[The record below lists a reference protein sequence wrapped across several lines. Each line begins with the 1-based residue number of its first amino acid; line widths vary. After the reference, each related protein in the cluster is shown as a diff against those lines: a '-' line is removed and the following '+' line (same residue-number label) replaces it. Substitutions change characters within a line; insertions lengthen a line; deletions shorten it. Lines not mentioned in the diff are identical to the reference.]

1 MQLIKIIIF
10 FLSSSERKFLS
21 LLLFLTLLVAILDMI
36 GVASILPFMAVLT
49 DPDVVEKNRLLNE
62 SYKYFQQFG
71 IENKDQFL
79 IIIGSLV
86 FVLLLI
92 SLFFKALITYLQ
104 LRFVHLTGYKISK
117 RLVEGYLNQPY
128 SWFLNRNSADLG
140 KNIISE
146 VNVFVGYVNLILDV
160 IAKSMAV
167 ILLIILII
175 IVDPKLALIIALVIG
190 SIYLVIYFVTLK
202 YLTKIGDDRFKNNL
216 LRFKAVNEVFGAI
229 KEVKISDM
237 ENNFSKNYS
246 KPAKIFAL
254 TLASSGAIREL
265 PRFAIEA
272 VGFGGVMLVILYL
285 ISTQGA
291 INNIIPIVSLY
302 VFAGYRLMPAV
313 QKIYS
318 SISKI
323 SFFNSSVFK
332 LYQDTKSLVQPLTT
346 QNKKILIP
354 NKIIKLKGVYYNY
367 PNSSRTVLKNIN
379 ININVKSTVGIV
391 GATGSGKTTT
401 IDIILGL
408 LDTQKGTLEVDD
420 KIINNHNV
428 KDWQSCIGY
437 VPQEIYLTD
446 STIAANIAFGLAPED
461 IDQKTIEK
469 VSKIA
474 NLHQFVLDELPK
486 QYQTTIGERGVRL
499 SGGQRQRI
507 GIARALYHNPKV
519 LVLDEATS
527 ALDNETESIVMEAI
541 DNIKNNIT
549 TIMIAHR
556 LSTVKKCD
564 NIYLLEDGEVKHQ
577 GSFEQLIKLDE
588 SFRLNSK

>member
-62 SYKYFQQFG
+62 SYKYFQKFG

-104 LRFVHLTGYKISK
+104 LRFVHLTGYNISK

-175 IVDPKLALIIALVIG
+175 IVDPKLALIITLVVG

-229 KEVKISDM
+229 KEVKIRDM

-272 VGFGGVMLVILYL
+272 VGFGGVMLIILYL

-291 INNIIPIVSLY
+291 INNIIPIISLY

-318 SISKI
+318 NFSKI
-323 SFFNSSVFK
+323 SFFDSSVFK
-332 LYQDTKSLVQPLTT
+332 LYQDTKSLDLPLTS
-346 QNKKILIP
+346 QNKTVLTPK
-354 NKIIKLKGVYYNY
+354 KIIKLKGIYYNY

-379 ININVKSTVGIV
+379 MNINVKSTVGIV

-408 LDTQKGTLEVDD
+408 LDVQKGTLEVDD

-437 VPQEIYLTD
+437 VPQEIYLID
-446 STIAANIAFGLAPED
+446 STIAANIAFGIAPED
-461 IDQKTIEK
+461 IDQKALEK
-469 VSKIA
+469 ASKIS

-519 LVLDEATS
+519 LILDEATS
-527 ALDNETESIVMEAI
+527 ALDNQTERVVMEAI
-541 DNIKNNIT
+541 DNLNNNIT
-549 TIMIAHR
+549 IIMIAHR

-564 NIYLLEDGEVKHQ
+564 NIYLLEDGEIKHQ